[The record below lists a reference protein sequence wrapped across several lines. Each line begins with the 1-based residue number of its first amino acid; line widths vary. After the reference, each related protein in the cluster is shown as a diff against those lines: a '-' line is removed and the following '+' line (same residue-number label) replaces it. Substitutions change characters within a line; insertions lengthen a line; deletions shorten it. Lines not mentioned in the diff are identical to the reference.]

1 MEHKG
6 PEDLGLFDIV
16 SQSID
21 TMQNTIASFKLASYS
36 PDIIINIPKDACRF
50 FEFEKA
56 DEMIE
61 IGRSKAGETLSHLHD
76 V

>member
-1 MEHKG
+1 
-6 PEDLGLFDIV
+6 LFV
-16 SQSID
+16 Q
-21 TMQNTIASFKLASYS
+21 QEQLL
-36 PDIIINIPKDACRF
+36 IPKDACRF

-76 V
+76 M